1 MLYRDGSAFSWDG
14 RMTDS
19 TTVNSNAEQE
29 AAERDGWQVAREY
42 LAGERKKDILD
53 GTAKDIEAE
62 LPGMDLEALE
72 ALKAS
77 EMAGKTRKGVRA
89 VIEAEVD
96 KRLARWPSRPPSRAA
111 TTGK

>member
-62 LPGMDLEALE
+62 LRGMEREALE
-72 ALKAS
+72 ALQAS
-77 EMAGKTRKGVRA
+77 VMAGKSRKGVLA
-89 VIEAEVD
+89 LNEADLD
-96 KRLARWPSRPPSRAA
+96 KRPA
-111 TTGK
+111 